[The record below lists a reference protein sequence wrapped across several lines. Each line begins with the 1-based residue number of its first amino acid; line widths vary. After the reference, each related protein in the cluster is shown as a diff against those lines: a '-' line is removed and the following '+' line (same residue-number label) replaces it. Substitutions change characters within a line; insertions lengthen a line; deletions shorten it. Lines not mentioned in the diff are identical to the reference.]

1 LVEPPKRRAQIPVR
15 AFIACF
21 RPKHPGDVH
30 AMEWVGLEPQK
41 YDESLD
47 VERQLEELTAMDARK
62 TAQQS

>member
-1 LVEPPKRRAQIPVR
+1 
-15 AFIACF
+15 
-21 RPKHPGDVH
+21 
-30 AMEWVGLEPQK
+30 MEWVGLEPQK